1 MKAARAFS
9 EAVFARDLKV
19 AFRSGGGWFYAL
31 FFFAVFAVLAAIAI
45 GPGSSTLV
53 AAAPAV
59 LWLAAAFALQFSAAD
74 IFEGDIRDGAL
85 RALSAEQAS
94 LFPYW
99 LAKVVLLGA
108 IAAAPIAVAAP
119 FVLTM
124 LGVAF
129 EVSLKTIIL
138 TAIGFPALILVAVLT
153 AALASGL
160 RAGGLLAM
168 IIAAPFSMPVLVFG
182 VSATNMLFAS
192 GVLWSPET
200 LILSAL
206 SLFMA
211 AVTPAFA
218 IATLRLSLE

>member
-1 MKAARAFS
+1 MTKALAVS

-31 FFFAVFAVLAAIAI
+31 FFFVVFAVLAAIAI
-45 GPGSSTLV
+45 GPGTSAL
-53 AAAPAV
+53 AATAPAV
-59 LWLAAAFALQFSAAD
+59 FWLAAAFALQFSAAD

-99 LAKVVLLGA
+99 LAKIALLVA
-108 IAAAPIAVAAP
+108 TAAAPVAVAGP

-124 LGVAF
+124 LGVPF
-129 EVSLKTIIL
+129 EFAVKAVIL
-138 TAIGFPALILVAVLT
+138 AAIGFPALILVAVLT

-160 RAGGLLAM
+160 RAGGLLAT

-192 GVLWSPET
+192 GRLWSPET
-200 LILSAL
+200 LILAAL

-211 AVTPAFA
+211 AITPAFA
-218 IATLRLSLE
+218 IAALRLSLE

>member
-1 MKAARAFS
+1 MSAGKPFTQ
-9 EAVFARDLKV
+9 AVLARDIKI

-31 FFFAVFAVLAAIAI
+31 FFFAVFAALAAIAF
-45 GPGSSTLV
+45 GPELTALAV
-53 AAAPAV
+53 AAPAV

-74 IFEGDIRDGAL
+74 IFEGDLRDGTL
-85 RALSAEQAS
+85 RALSAEQSS

-99 LAKVVLLGA
+99 LAKVILLAA
-108 IAAAPIAVAAP
+108 ISAAPIALAAP
-119 FVLTM
+119 FILSM

-129 EVSLKTIIL
+129 DVSVNAMIL
-138 TAIGFPALILVAVLT
+138 LAIGLPALILVAVLT

-160 RAGGLLAM
+160 RAGGLLAT
-168 IIAAPFSMPVLVFG
+168 IIAAPFAAPVLVFG
-182 VSATNMLFAS
+182 VSATKILFAN

-211 AVTPAFA
+211 ALTPAFA
-218 IATLRLSLE
+218 IAALRLSLE